1 MYAHLEFEKRLEI
14 IAVSG
19 PYNRVKILRDRLQRL
34 KSVLSVGF
42 FIIDKGSKHR
52 LEKEEK

>member
-1 MYAHLEFEKRLEI
+1 MHAHLEFEKRLEI

-19 PYNRVKILRDRLQRL
+19 PYYRVNILRDRLQRL